1 MREKII
7 DIIVFLTGYEE
18 LRDEPEVDLI
28 EEEILDSMAFVG
40 LIAELEDEFGIEIQP
55 TQVPGDTWR
64 SVDRIARLVE
74 SLKKE

>member
-18 LRDEPEVDLI
+18 LRDDPDVDLI